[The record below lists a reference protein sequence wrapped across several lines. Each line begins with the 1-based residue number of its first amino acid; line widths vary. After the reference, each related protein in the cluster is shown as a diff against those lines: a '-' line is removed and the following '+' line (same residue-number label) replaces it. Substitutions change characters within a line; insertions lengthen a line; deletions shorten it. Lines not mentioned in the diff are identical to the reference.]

1 MQEFLKKSSL
11 KAKQHNLFF
20 KKEMINMEEFEFQEA
35 LDYWYNEAC
44 SNLTDDEI
52 GELFDNDRYE

>member
-1 MQEFLKKSSL
+1 
-11 KAKQHNLFF
+11 
-20 KKEMINMEEFEFQEA
+20 MEEFDFQEA

>member
-1 MQEFLKKSSL
+1 
-11 KAKQHNLFF
+11 
-20 KKEMINMEEFEFQEA
+20 MEEFDFQEALA
-35 LDYWYNEAC
+35 LDYWYDEAC